1 MKLSDL
7 LPSLQLMATSQA
19 PSDLRAVTYFTTY
32 PSILALGSSN
42 PSLQLADLHQLCLV
56 AYGWMPRIARLDPKH
71 TRAALVAIQNARSAI
86 PQNIKN
92 SDVSDLA
99 IYLRSVVG
107 ASKVLHFVNPEV
119 YPIWDSNIER
129 FRQKSDPTTSYMS
142 DASNYVSYI
151 REVHSI
157 RAEPGFTNFHA
168 QFNSALAVWLA
179 AVGTN
184 AYTVTEVRAVE
195 LAAFELSR

>member
-7 LPSLQLMATSQA
+7 LPSLQLLTTSQ
-19 PSDLRAVTYFTTY
+19 PPTDLRAITYLTTY

-42 PSLQLADLHQLCLV
+42 PSPQLADLHQLCLV
-56 AYGWMPRIARLDPKH
+56 AYGWMPRIARLEPKY
-71 TRAALVAIQNARSAI
+71 TKSALLAIQNARSAN
-86 PQNIKN
+86 PQNIQIN
-92 SDVSDLA
+92 DVSDLA
-99 IYLRSVVG
+99 LCLRSVVG

-129 FRQKSDPTTSYMS
+129 FRQKSDPTTNYMS

-157 RAEPGFTNFHA
+157 RAEPGFTSFHA
-168 QFNSALAVWLA
+168 QFNNALAVWLT
-179 AVGTN
+179 AVGTT

>member
-1 MKLSDL
+1 
-7 LPSLQLMATSQA
+7 
-19 PSDLRAVTYFTTY
+19 
-32 PSILALGSSN
+32 
-42 PSLQLADLHQLCLV
+42 
-56 AYGWMPRIARLDPKH
+56 MPRIARLEPKY
-71 TRAALVAIQNARSAI
+71 TKSALLAIQNARSAN
-86 PQNIKN
+86 PQNIQIN
-92 SDVSDLA
+92 DVSDLA
-99 IYLRSVVG
+99 LCLRSVVG

-129 FRQKSDPTTSYMS
+129 FRQKSDPTTNYMS

-157 RAEPGFTNFHA
+157 RAEPGFTSFHA
-168 QFNSALAVWLA
+168 QFNNALAVWLT
-179 AVGTN
+179 AVGTT